1 LILVLFTNYEDQEV
15 QVLIYFAGP
24 LFCQAERTFNQQLTD
39 KLEMAGFC
47 VFLPQRDGVEKDKP
61 PYNTMTK
68 EERRRALFHL
78 DKAQI
83 LACDIFLFILDG
95 RVPDEGACV
104 ELGMAYCQKEL
115 MQAQKLLIG
124 LQTDMRAAFPGSK
137 LNPMVRVPLD
147 CILSDE
153 ETLLSVLQ
161 YYREQGTLSGYSP
174 AL

>member
-1 LILVLFTNYEDQEV
+1 M
-15 QVLIYFAGP
+15 LIYFAGP
-24 LFCQAERTFNQQLTD
+24 LFCQAERMFNQQLTD
-39 KLEMAGFC
+39 KLEMSDFR

-61 PYNTMTK
+61 PYDTMTK

-78 DKAQI
+78 DKTQI

-104 ELGMAYCQKEL
+104 ELGIAYCQKEL
-115 MQAQKLLIG
+115 TQAQRLLIDF
-124 LQTDMRAAFPGSK
+124 QTDSRAAFLGSK
-137 LNPMVRVPLD
+137 LNPMIHVPLD

-153 ETLLSVLQ
+153 ATLLSVLK
-161 YYREQGTLSGYSP
+161 YYKEQSTLDGYND